1 MTLKWFWLHCFKNR
15 GSYGGSCKAA
25 DGGAQCNDDVFAI
38 EQSMHENRLGQIT
51 FSIWMTN
58 SAGLLNCAS
67 CNRKTMSRSL
77 GFNQG
82 LLAVFGDFWLL
93 FVLPQDSRRLHHN
106 GGGAAAAQ
114 TWTVHNESFWE
125 FLSDFG
131 WVLNTH
137 NASNKKSFHSFEAL
151 VLIKAMLRNYSL

>member
-1 MTLKWFWLHCFKNR
+1 MLSLVQSSSSQMWVKEK
-15 GSYGGSCKAA
+15 
-25 DGGAQCNDDVFAI
+25 DGEVIILCNDDVFAI

-93 FVLPQDSRRLHHN
+93 FVLPQYKTLE
-106 GGGAAAAQ
+106 GCAVTAAARRRRQ
-114 TWTVHNESFWE
+114 CTM
-125 FLSDFG
+125 
-131 WVLNTH
+131 WVFENSCVNSYSQYGH
-137 NASNKKSFHSFEAL
+137 FIKWKSFHSFEPL